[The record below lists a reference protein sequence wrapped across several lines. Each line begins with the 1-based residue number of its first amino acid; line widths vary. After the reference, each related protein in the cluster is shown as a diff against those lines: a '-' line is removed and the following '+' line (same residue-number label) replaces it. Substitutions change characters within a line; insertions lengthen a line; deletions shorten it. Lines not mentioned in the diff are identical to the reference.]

1 MKNNVIRNV
10 AALITLVIVFSSCA
24 KEVDLSPTRPVP
36 GNGGQEPT
44 VTIIENKINKDSL
57 LLLVNE
63 TRAKGCNCGGTQMPA
78 VGAIAWNELLEFAA
92 VSHSK
97 DMSDNSYF
105 SHNSRNGDTPGK
117 RLDAVGY
124 RWNAYAENIAKGP
137 KNAAEVIA
145 GWIKSPEHCK
155 NLMNGSMKEMGVGR
169 YNEYWT
175 QAFGVINTK

>member
-1 MKNNVIRNV
+1 MKLNLYRNV
-10 AALITLVIVFSSCA
+10 AALILVVLVSSCS
-24 KEVDLSPTRPVP
+24 KETLDLLPETNPGT
-36 GNGGQEPT
+36 GNGGDPT
-44 VTIIENKINKDSL
+44 VVIIDNKINKDTL
-57 LLLVNE
+57 LVLVNE

-78 VGAIAWNELLEFAA
+78 VGAVTWNNLLEFAA

-97 DMSDNSYF
+97 DMSDNNYF
-105 SHNSRNGDTPGK
+105 NHNSLSGTTPGA

-137 KNAAEVIA
+137 KTAQEVIA

-155 NLMNGSMKEMGVGR
+155 NLMNGSLKEMGVGK

-175 QAFGVINTK
+175 QEFGVINPK